1 MKHTSFE
8 LAKQVYDKGV
18 RIETHFD
25 TDPADGTIYSKEE
38 IIEFGIDATDFI
50 PSPTLC
56 EWLEDRKSVV

>member
-1 MKHTSFE
+1 MKHTSFP

-38 IIEFGIDATDFI
+38 IIN
-50 PSPTLC
+50 
-56 EWLEDRKSVV
+56 LELMQLILSLPRLYANG